1 MVPSALSC
9 KTPTYAICYQYL
21 QWIIHALS
29 PTHNIYNANS
39 PSKNWYKKLV
49 FLGPHFC
56 AQASHNGNGAV
67 ATLRQ
72 NPHWCNLL
80 SIFTIQTTHL
90 FQKPHFFTLNNR
102 LLISKQTFGWCHNVH
117 IYNGND
123 SAVSKTLFCLLKI
136 ESSQH
141 GRPQEWLSKS
151 AHRKKTRSRLRETL
165 VFFLIALLA
174 RDSCVFFSPGKT

>member
-72 NPHWCNLL
+72 NPHLCNLL
-80 SIFTIQTTHL
+80 SIFTIRTTHV
-90 FQKPHFFTLNNR
+90 FQKPELFTLNNS
-102 LLISKQTFGWCHNVH
+102 LLISKQTCRWCQNVH
-117 IYNGND
+117 IYNEND
-123 SAVSKTLFCLLKI
+123 CAVAKTLF
-136 ESSQH
+136 SQWNWILAH
-141 GRPQEWLSKS
+141 MDDRQEWLSKS
-151 AHRKKTRSRLRETL
+151 AHQKKRAL
-165 VFFLIALLA
+165 VYVK
-174 RDSCVFFSPGKT
+174 R